1 VEQLKLQIASQLGES
16 LDNII
21 FRRGGSHGAELVED
35 ELGLRTANVY
45 NMMSVYV
52 ERGEPTRQGWK
63 RIRFFVAEYYNPDW
77 QNYDEII
84 KAISEEG
91 KDAAPEVVRAP
102 HDHEFFTFTELVKV
116 PVRTLDT
123 VATIKR
129 AVAAKLIELSDSI
142 PQLSDAHKLLLQD
155 PQNFRLREKLSE
167 KLAQAYHSDKT
178 LTGYSMHDD
187 KEISIQFLTE
197 ADKQYESTSDTLLR

>member
-1 VEQLKLQIASQLGES
+1 MEQLKLQIASQLGES

-52 ERGEPTRQGWK
+52 ERGEPTRAGWK

-77 QNYDEII
+77 QNYEALV
-84 KAISEEG
+84 KAVSEGG
-91 KDAAPEVVRAP
+91 KDAAPEVLREP

-123 VATIKR
+123 VAAIKG

-155 PQNFRLREKLSE
+155 P
-167 KLAQAYHSDKT
+167 
-178 LTGYSMHDD
+178 
-187 KEISIQFLTE
+187 
-197 ADKQYESTSDTLLR
+197 